1 MSQKIPPDT
10 IAVMYRPILIRAAI
24 AALFGLAT
32 IIIQEPNDAVV
43 NYGSAIFL
51 VLSGSSMW
59 EYLRRDPVPE
69 AMRSPLSLIA
79 AVWMLAALTLIGVQL
94 GELSV
99 TVTWITLAAGLGI
112 AGVAELWAFS
122 WRKAFAPAR
131 DHLIAGIVGIVTAGL
146 YIFIQDLDYHR
157 IFGIAGTY
165 ALIIAVLFGISG
177 IGYWLDTRKAI
188 QQDGYQPPE
197 P

>member
-32 IIIQEPNDAVV
+32 IIIQEANDAVV

-79 AVWMLAALTLIGVQL
+79 ALWMLAALTLSGVEL
-94 GELSV
+94 GALSA
-99 TVTWITLAAGLGI
+99 TVIWISLGAALGLAGI
-112 AGVAELWAFS
+112 AALSAVSSRRASA
-122 WRKAFAPAR
+122 AAR
-131 DHLIAGIVGIVTAGL
+131 ERLRAGIVGIVAAGL
-146 YIFIQDLDYHR
+146 YTFIQHPDYHR
-157 IFGIAGTY
+157 VSGIAGTTP
-165 ALIIAVLFGISG
+165 LI
-177 IGYWLDTRKAI
+177 
-188 QQDGYQPPE
+188 
-197 P
+197 